1 MWIKITTINKGVNEE
16 ITANVTKSQYKA
28 ISNIA
33 MYGCDETGQ
42 NVSREELRQQT
53 MDALAKQVELLDEC
67 NDAAKAQI
75 MQQKFDVLNRTLRTL
90 WMV

>member
-1 MWIKITTINKGVNEE
+1 MWIKITTLNKGVNEE
-16 ITANVTKSQYKA
+16 ITANVTKSQYKT

-67 NDAAKAQI
+67 DDAAKAQI

>member
-1 MWIKITTINKGVNEE
+1 MAIILKVVARNDATGVTREFE
-16 ITANVTKSQYKA
+16 TPVTEAQYA
-28 ISNIA
+28 DVVAA
-33 MYGCDETGQ
+33 MGHTRPAVGK
-42 NVSREELRQQT
+42 EELKEKT
-53 MDALAKQVELLDEC
+53 IAALAKQVELLDEC